1 MSLKLKGL
9 EGKGAQSDINVTPL
23 IDVVLVLLIIFMVL
37 TPIIIEEMSVNLPDK
52 TEQVQKRDVPKDQLL
67 VAVCEDGSFAL
78 NRKVMPLADLRK
90 QVKQQLRRKK
100 PKVVFV
106 DGHPNAPYDEMV
118 KLMDT
123 VRDAGAEKIGLASI
137 KDPDDFLACTAIAAA
152 PAIAP

>member
-52 TEQVQKRDVPKDQLL
+52 TEQVQKQDVPKDQLL
-67 VAVCEDGSFAL
+67 AAVCEDGSFAL
-78 NRKVMPLADLRK
+78 NRKVMPLEDLRK
-90 QVKQQLRRKK
+90 QVKQQLRHKK

-106 DGHPNAPYDEMV
+106 DGHPNAPYDEVV

-137 KDPDDFLACTAIAAA
+137 KDPDDFLACTAVAAA